1 MDNVLRDLFMKADVY
16 SVIFVY
22 NLLSFNKNQDL
33 TPLTDT
39 GLFGALRAIRIL
51 VLEFLSK
58 NEKRRRKRHGEKFL
72 NTNLTSST
80 SPTARPMKAFIR
92 TMFVPKITKM
102 ESKI

>member
-58 NEKRRRKRHGEKFL
+58 NEKLSRKRSEI
-72 NTNLTSST
+72 SSRGHT
-80 SPTARPMKAFIR
+80 VLWR
-92 TMFVPKITKM
+92 TFFQSCIG
-102 ESKI
+102 